1 MDLTYDC
8 SFKYFLKSKKTRY
21 VLESIISLI
30 LDEPLEEVKK
40 DLIIEDS
47 ELVDNFFKNEK
58 GKITDILVTYKNTKI
73 NIELNRKYYKNIFEN
88 KLRYINNLYNASYI
102 RGKDDTKEMFIQ
114 LNINDFDRDFQKRA
128 EEYCYMYQ
136 ENVLTKKIR
145 VINISLVKLKKA

>member
-102 RGKDDTKEMFIQ
+102 RW
-114 LNINDFDRDFQKRA
+114 
-128 EEYCYMYQ
+128 
-136 ENVLTKKIR
+136 
-145 VINISLVKLKKA
+145 